1 MAKQIVRQPLN
12 SSMLRAVGYDPEHA
26 VLQAEYQTG
35 QTWNYLNVPQSKF
48 DELLAA
54 ESHGRY
60 MHAHILGYH
69 AEVRILKK
77 KKYGTE
83 KERAEK
89 AVQLTAKEAKKAAE
103 IAQKAEKAAK
113 KLAKNS

>member
-1 MAKQIVRQPLN
+1 MAKQIVRQPVN
-12 SSMLRAVGYDPEHA
+12 SSMLRAVGYDAEHA

-48 DELLAA
+48 DELIAA
-54 ESHGRY
+54 ESQGRY
-60 MHAHILGYH
+60 MHAHILGYY

-77 KKYGTE
+77 KKYGTD

-89 AVQLTAKEAKKAAE
+89 EREKV
-103 IAQKAEKAAK
+103 EKAAK
-113 KLAKNS
+113 KEVKNTEKAIKKAAKTA

>member
-1 MAKQIVRQPLN
+1 MAKQIVRQAVH
-12 SSMLRAVGYDPEHA
+12 SSMLRAVGYDAEHA

-48 DELLAA
+48 DELIAA
-54 ESHGRY
+54 ESQGRY
-60 MHAHILGYH
+60 MHAHILGYY

-89 AVQLTAKEAKKAAE
+89 EREKT
-103 IAQKAEKAAK
+103 EKAAK
-113 KLAKNS
+113 KEVKNTEKAIKKTAKTA

>member
-1 MAKQIVRQPLN
+1 MAKQIVRQPVN

-54 ESHGRY
+54 ESQGRY

-69 AEVRILKK
+69 AEVKILKK
-77 KKYGTE
+77 NKYGTA

-89 AVQLTAKEAKKAAE
+89 AIQLSEKEAKKAAE
-103 IAQKAEKAAK
+103 TAKKAEKEAK
-113 KLAKNS
+113 KLTKNS

>member
-1 MAKQIVRQPLN
+1 MAKQIVRQPVN
-12 SSMLRAVGYDPEHA
+12 SAMLRAVGYDPEHA

-54 ESHGRY
+54 ESQGRY

-83 KERAEK
+83 KERKEIALKLSE
-89 AVQLTAKEAKKAAE
+89 KEAKKA
-103 IAQKAEKAAK
+103 EKEAK
-113 KLAKNS
+113 KMTKSNQ

>member
-1 MAKQIVRQPLN
+1 MAKQIVRQPVN

-60 MHAHILGYH
+60 MHSHILGYH
-69 AEVRILKK
+69 AEVKILKK
-77 KKYGTE
+77 NKYGTA

-89 AVQLTAKEAKKAAE
+89 AIQLSEKEAKKEAETAKKAAKEAKK
-103 IAQKAEKAAK
+103 
-113 KLAKNS
+113 LAK